1 MILVSLYFLLEKK
14 LNSLK
19 IVDFGNAFHCVH
31 DELSLYYDDFEL
43 QTLVYRAPEVRCICQ
58 RNTRLEQVTLL
69 EGRHDGL
76 IFVIEL
82 FVNDCRWAKI

>member
-1 MILVSLYFLLEKK
+1 MLSLYFLVENK

-43 QTLVYRAPEVRCICQ
+43 QTLVYRAPEVRCIRQ
-58 RNTRLEQVTLL
+58 LNARLERVTLL
-69 EGRHDGL
+69 AGKLDCL

-82 FVNDCRWAKI
+82 FVNDCRWPKI